1 MIFFDKCSIDIFI
14 YRSYRSYRSDRSNNT
29 ATSYIEQDE
38 LKVKKLFYN
47 KTS

>member
-1 MIFFDKCSIDIFI
+1 MIFFDKGSIYISI